1 MAGPMLPG
9 EERKRKYTP
18 KDAKLKKQL
27 GYADTVGV
35 RFAAI
40 LGEDEL
46 AQDQL
51 TLKELE
57 SGEQA
62 RLGMAE
68 AAARIIG

>member
-1 MAGPMLPG
+1 MAEL
-9 EERKRKYTP
+9 RRQ
-18 KDAKLKKQL
+18 AKLKKQL

-46 AQDQL
+46 RADEL

-57 SGEQA
+57 SGEQS

-68 AAARIIG
+68 TAARILD